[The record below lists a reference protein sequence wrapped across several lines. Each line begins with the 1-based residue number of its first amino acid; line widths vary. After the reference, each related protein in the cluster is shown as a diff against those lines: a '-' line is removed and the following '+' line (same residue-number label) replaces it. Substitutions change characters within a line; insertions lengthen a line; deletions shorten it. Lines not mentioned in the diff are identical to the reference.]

1 MPHFLQAARAH
12 VSEGEMVEALQQI
25 WGDYRETPVF

>member
-1 MPHFLQAARAH
+1 MPHLLEAARVHA
-12 VSEGEMVEALQQI
+12 SEGEIVDALQSV